1 MSGWLLFFLWA
12 WADRKILL
20 ILWGFCDAENRQVQS
35 CKLSDDFV
43 VLILAY
49 LIIICDPNNN
59 TLDYN
64 NNSFILWGFCDAENR
79 QVQSCK
85 LSNDFI
91 VLILAYLITVLTWI
105 KIVISLEFWW
115 CLLWTKVFTTN
126 IASNDQKVGK
136 NMEKLYMIK

>member
-59 TLDYN
+59 TFDSN
-64 NNSFILWGFCDAENR
+64 NDSFISRGFCDAEKCP
-79 QVQSCK
+79 VLSCK
-85 LSNDFI
+85 LSDDFV
-91 VLILAYLITVLTWI
+91 VLILAYLITILTWI
-105 KIVISLEFWW
+105 KIVILYEFDGVNYE
-115 CLLWTKVFTTN
+115 LKSSQLVEFESGAKHEITVY
-126 IASNDQKVGK
+126 D
-136 NMEKLYMIK
+136 